1 MAMKLW
7 SARLLGLFILCGT
20 GCKTKGSS
28 LSGELTPYVSRVAVQ
43 FGDDVDAA
51 VRDRVLKLLGSAN
64 KNVGVLSSGIAASD
78 VGKFDLILAFGD
90 TAITRV
96 IIDSDALRRVG
107 PEGFVIQSQDIQ
119 GLSLIAA
126 RGNSGDF
133 KNLSHGHIG
142 NSYAIYAVL
151 EKLGFAFLR
160 PLAPQV
166 PAKIQLPQLP
176 LNVEESPRWRIRA
189 MHLHTQ
195 HPLELTDFL
204 QGFGPKGELDA
215 DSWQSMSADWDA
227 VLEWLLANRQ
237 NRVEWALL
245 WAKHWQEFADSS
257 TRQDRLRYIVARG
270 QEFGLA
276 VGVDV
281 PLTLVQQHAYHLIR
295 STGDLDKELL
305 QLRERVDWLMG
316 AKFDFIGTETG
327 FSEFTHPTAQRNLA
341 WMNELAKYTKDKYSI
356 PTYIKVHCSTG
367 QNVDGLKYPDPDNG
381 KPINFNQLP
390 HFAVS
395 ELGVLPHT
403 VEHYGLDDPAPT
415 YGNETF
421 AYMRDFLQQE
431 VGLRE
436 VVWYPE
442 TAYWVSFD
450 IDVPLFLPV
459 YGERR
464 IHDLRLLAADED
476 AGRMGRGVHA
486 GKRMDGQQ
494 IFSSGWEWGYWL
506 NDVITARAAW
516 NPHLNSSSDAEALRA
531 VLDSAFTVFGQ
542 QRSAVI
548 NWINDVAAAQHE
560 LLIMGQ
566 LAGKS
571 PKNIVM
577 RSGQAYLQGF
587 DTWDDVSSLARR
599 LPFKAAQITQP
610 ERLGLVDLRRQRDQ
624 PDAPDFDTELIPLL
638 QSMATRFRML
648 ADQGTSLSS
657 LVPSDASPLMADL
670 SAAADLLALR
680 AEQILGLYQYVGSDL
695 AHDPQSS
702 AALARA
708 RSALDAATKI
718 VANREQHYAISDVQR
733 VAGWRKG
740 PTAYNFGYLWTVHSL
755 YYWWRDEG
763 KAVLSPRSPCYLNII
778 NPVDVGFGEGASLS
792 VINWL
797 AKVISLDGDTR
808 GCLDA
813 PPSELKFPLDGLRQR

>member
-1 MAMKLW
+1 MKVPI
-7 SARLLGLFILCGT
+7 AILLGLHILSGT
-20 GCKTKGSS
+20 GCKTSS
-28 LSGELTPYVSRVAVQ
+28 SALSGEVTPYVSRVAVQ
-43 FGDDVDAA
+43 FGDDVDLA
-51 VRDRVLKLLGSAN
+51 VRDRVIRHLASAD
-64 KNVGVLSSGIAASD
+64 KNVAVLNSSIGASQI
-78 VGKFDLILAFGD
+78 GKVDLVLAFGD
-90 TAITRV
+90 TAVTRT
-96 IIDSDALRRVG
+96 IINSESLRRVG
-107 PEGFVIQSQDIQ
+107 PEGFVIQSQDLR
-119 GLSLIAA
+119 GLPVIAG
-126 RGNSGDF
+126 RGNSGDI
-133 KNLSHGHIG
+133 KNLAHGHIG

-151 EKLGFAFLR
+151 EQLGFAFLR
-160 PLAPQV
+160 PLAPQL
-166 PAKIQLPQLP
+166 PAKIRLPQLP
-176 LNVEESPRWRIRA
+176 LSIEESPRWRIRA
-189 MHLHTQ
+189 IHLHTQ

-204 QGFGPKGELDA
+204 QGFGPKGELDG
-215 DSWQSMSADWDA
+215 DGWQSMRGDWDA
-227 VLEWLLANRQ
+227 ALEWLLANRQ

-245 WAKHWQEFADSS
+245 WAKHWQEFGDSS
-257 TRQDRLRYIVARG
+257 IRQDRLREIVARG
-270 QEFGLA
+270 HEFGLA

-281 PLTLVQQHAYHLIR
+281 PLTLAQQHAYHLIR
-295 STGDLDKELL
+295 SSGDLSDELV
-305 QLRERVDWLMG
+305 QVHERVDWLMG

-327 FSEFTHPTAQRNLA
+327 FSEFTHPTAQRTLT
-341 WMNELAKYTKDKYSI
+341 WMNELAKYLKVKYST

-367 QNVDGLKYPDPDNG
+367 QSAEDLKYPDPNNG

-390 HFAVS
+390 HFATS

-415 YGNETF
+415 YGNVNF

-464 IHDLRLLAADED
+464 IHDLRLLAGDED
-476 AGRMGRGVHA
+476 AGRLGRGIHS

-516 NPHLNSSSDAEALRA
+516 NPHLNAPSDAEALRA
-531 VLDSAFTVFGQ
+531 VLDHGFTVFGP

-548 NWINDVAAAQHE
+548 DWINAVAASQHE

-566 LAGKS
+566 VAGKS
-571 PKNIVM
+571 PKNMFM

-587 DTWDDVSSLARR
+587 DTWDDMSALARR
-599 LPFKAAQITQP
+599 LSLKAPQITQP
-610 ERLGLVDLRRQRDQ
+610 ERLGLVSLRRHDDR
-624 PDAPDFDTELIPLL
+624 PDAPDFYTELIPLL
-638 QSMATRFRML
+638 EAMAIKFRLL
-648 ADQGTSLSS
+648 ADQGLLLNN
-657 LVPSDASPLMADL
+657 LVPTDARPMMTDL
-670 SAAADLLALR
+670 SAAATMLALR
-680 AEQILGLYQYVGSDL
+680 SEQILGLYQFVGSDI
-695 AHDPQSS
+695 AHDPQSGVP
-702 AALARA
+702 LARA

-718 VANREQHYAISDVQR
+718 VADHEQHYAITDVQR

-740 PTAYNFGYLWTVHSL
+740 PTSYDFGYLWTVHSL

-778 NPVDVGFGEGASLS
+778 NPVDVGFGEGPALS
-792 VINWL
+792 TIDWL
-797 AKVISLDGDTR
+797 AKLVSLGGDTR

-813 PPSELKFPLDGLRQR
+813 PPRELKFPLDGLRQRH